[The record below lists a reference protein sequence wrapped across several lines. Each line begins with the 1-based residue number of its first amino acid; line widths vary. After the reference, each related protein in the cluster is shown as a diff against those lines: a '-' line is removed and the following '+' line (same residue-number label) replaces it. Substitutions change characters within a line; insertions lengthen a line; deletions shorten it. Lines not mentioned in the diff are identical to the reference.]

1 MTPQNHLQ
9 NLSVVAKSV
18 IGNLVLQLDASQ
30 ALEPAN
36 LRHPDKM
43 SGAQYGGESKLQLPL

>member
-9 NLSVVAKSV
+9 NLSIVAKSV

-36 LRHPDKM
+36 LRHPEM

>member
-1 MTPQNHLQ
+1 MAPQNHSQ
-9 NLSVVAKSV
+9 NLSVVAKSG

-36 LRHPDKM
+36 SRYPDKM
-43 SGAQYGGESKLQLPL
+43 SEAQYGGESKLQLFL